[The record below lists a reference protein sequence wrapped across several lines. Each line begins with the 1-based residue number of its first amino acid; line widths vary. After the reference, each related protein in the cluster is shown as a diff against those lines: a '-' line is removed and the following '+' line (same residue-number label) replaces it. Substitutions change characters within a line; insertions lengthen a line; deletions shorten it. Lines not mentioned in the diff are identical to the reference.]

1 MPGYWIECSRQKIN
15 SDTIWDQ
22 SESEHELNEA
32 NEYEENPDFCV
43 SDYSDNG
50 GGGGGG
56 HHIGHQQSND
66 KGD

>member
-32 NEYEENPDFCV
+32 NEYEQHEY

-50 GGGGGG
+50 
-56 HHIGHQQSND
+56 HHHD
-66 KGD
+66 KGKNVERSNRLNSLQ